1 MRAMRLLA
9 AISMTAAA
17 AVWTAT
23 CGGDGGTGPDPT
35 PPPPPPP
42 ANRAPTTVGSLG
54 ALTIEVGAEVTV
66 NVASNFNDPD
76 GDALTYSAATSD
88 AAVASATVS
97 GSTVAVTGVGAGTAN
112 ITVTATDPGGLNAT
126 QTMGV
131 TVEAG
136 NNPPIVVGGLEDQT
150 VSIGDTVMADV
161 AAFFEDPEDDELTFS
176 AASSDTTVATAMVDG
191 SALTAVAV
199 GEGSSTVTVT
209 ATDTAD
215 NTGTIEF
222 TLTVES
228 PNRAPEIT
236 DTIPDQMLMAGD
248 TVRLDPAD
256 YFSDPD
262 DDDLTYEAV
271 SSETAIVTALID
283 ANGMVEIGAQA
294 SGSTVVTV
302 QAKDPEGLSA
312 EQQINVT
319 VTAPPPMIADTI
331 PTHDMIVDSMVPL
344 DMSPYFAGDGL
355 TYTVMS
361 SDDMVA
367 MATVD
372 GSTVTTTGVGVL
384 ESDTTVSVAMLM
396 VTATNAAGG
405 SVMQDSIMVRVHE
418 EEYDSLPGLSVNEEG
433 VLTAQLGTT
442 SLTLA
447 ICLQLNNFPVGD
459 LGNFTTFW
467 SEWQRAV
474 GGGWVTAQDNDKA
487 HVVGRIPTNPAGSIC
502 PINIEDEK
510 FPLGTY
516 RLVGHVQI
524 GDEVGFYK
532 TPTFE
537 KKPPES

>member
-17 AVWTAT
+17 ALWTAT
-23 CGGDGGTGPDPT
+23 CGGDGGTEPT
-35 PPPPPPP
+35 PPPPPPPPP

-54 ALTIEVGAEVTV
+54 ALTLEVGAEVTV
-66 NVASNFNDPD
+66 NVASNFSDPD

-88 AAVASATVS
+88 DAVATATVS

-112 ITVTATDPGGLNAT
+112 ITVTATDPGGLSAT

-131 TVEAG
+131 TVETV
-136 NNPPIVVGGLEDQT
+136 NHPPTVVGGLDNQT
-150 VSIGDTVMADV
+150 VSIGDTIMADV
-161 AAFFEDPEDDELTFS
+161 AEFFEDPEGDSLTFS
-176 AASSDTTVATAMVDG
+176 AASSDTTVATAAVDG

-262 DDDLTYEAV
+262 GDDLTYEAV
-271 SSETAIVTALID
+271 SSETDIVTALID
-283 ANGMVEIGAQA
+283 ADGMVEIGAQA

-312 EQQINVT
+312 EQQVNVT

-361 SDDMVA
+361 SDEMVA
-367 MATVD
+367 MATAD

-384 ESDTTVSVAMLM
+384 EGDTTVSVAMLM
-396 VTATNAAGG
+396 VTATNAGG
-405 SVMQDSIMVRVHE
+405 ESVTQDSIMVRVHE
-418 EEYDSLPGLSVNEEG
+418 EEYDTLPAISIDEEGNVVADLGGGATLPLSICLSVTG
-433 VLTAQLGTT
+433 
-442 SLTLA
+442 
-447 ICLQLNNFPVGD
+447 LQFGGQAV
-459 LGNFTTFW
+459 TIFW

-474 GGGWVTAQDNDKA
+474 GSGWITAQNN
-487 HVVGRIPTNPAGSIC
+487 VRPNPLNPTGPPFSIC
-502 PINIEDEK
+502 PIRLEEDGH
-510 FPLGTY
+510 PAGVY
-516 RLVGHVQI
+516 RLVGHVKF
-524 GDEVGFYK
+524 GDDTNFY
-532 TPTFE
+532 TTAAIE
-537 KKPPES
+537 WKPPES